1 MEKKTRRQYAPEE
14 LGRNDVMVTGAF
26 TPEKKLLDRPVIGC
40 PGVRVADG
48 NREELEGTFCAWMDR
63 RPR

>member
-14 LGRNDVMVTGAF
+14 LGRNEVLVTGAF
-26 TPEKKLLDRPVIGC
+26 TPEKKLLDGPVIGG

-48 NREELEGTFCAWMDR
+48 NREELEELFGAWMDR